1 MTSNLQSSITKFFA
15 EAKLLEGAEDA
26 ILELSDECANCIRL
40 TGRVYDQDT
49 HDKIIDIGKKYDLL
63 VLAHKLNVRL

>member
-1 MTSNLQSSITKFFA
+1 MTSNLQASITKFFA

-40 TGRVYDQDT
+40 TGRVYGQGT
-49 HDKIIDIGKKYDLL
+49 HDKIIGSLKKSAGIG
-63 VLAHKLNVRL
+63 R